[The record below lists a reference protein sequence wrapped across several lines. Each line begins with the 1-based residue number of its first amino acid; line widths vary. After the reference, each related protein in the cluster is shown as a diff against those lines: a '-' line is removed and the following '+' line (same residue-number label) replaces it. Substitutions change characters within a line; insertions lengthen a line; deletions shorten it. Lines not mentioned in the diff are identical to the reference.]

1 MSRRMLVSMNRND
14 SLEEIMTYIEELA
27 QPGMKVVFL
36 VQWNRDGFGQLKDVQ
51 TGMKPGN
58 ETASAGV
65 GTTEAIDLQQQR
77 LLEEKVFS
85 TSRALRQTGVEIGVD
100 LYTGS
105 WGELMERY
113 KADGEG
119 YILIL

>member
-1 MSRRMLVSMNRND
+1 
-14 SLEEIMTYIEELA
+14 
-27 QPGMKVVFL
+27 MKVVFL

-51 TGMKPGN
+51 TGMEPGN
-58 ETASAGV
+58 ETASARV
-65 GTTEAIDLQQQR
+65 GTTEAIELQQQR

-100 LYTGS
+100 VYTGS
-105 WGELMERY
+105 WGELMGRY